1 LVEVHSVQ
9 EGGGCAVDDNE
20 AERVMGMMQT
30 RSRAVRGYKS
40 DKDMGAALMLMLSG
54 SGLSW

>member
-1 LVEVHSVQ
+1 VEVHSVQ
-9 EGGGCAVDDNE
+9 EGGGCAVGDNG

-40 DKDMGAALMLMLSG
+40 DKDMSAALMLMLSG